1 MFLRYYLVYKYTEL
15 IYSTLKSIFLRYYW
29 EHDREDLPGLG
40 TPGFIV
46 RQVQASFPYGMEYLG
61 NTPRLVITPLTD
73 RCYITLTG
81 AMHLLLGGA
90 PQVLHVHY
98 CMCVCVCM
106 CVRETYISYHTADGQ
121 ILHYTDWS
129 HAFAA
134 WWRPSGTVC
143 ALLYVC
149 MYVCVCVCVCVR
161 HILLMTPLMNIWC
174 TDWGHAFAAW
184 WHP

>member
-1 MFLRYYLVYKYTEL
+1 V
-15 IYSTLKSIFLRYYW
+15 LKRRVRYYW

-90 PQVLHVHY
+90 PQVSLPCANHVSAMSPPRLFL
-98 CMCVCVCM
+98 CRALAVRDMRVTRNINMC
-106 CVRETYISYHTADGQ
+106 T
-121 ILHYTDWS
+121 L
-129 HAFAA
+129 
-134 WWRPSGTVC
+134 RPFG
-143 ALLYVC
+143 
-149 MYVCVCVCVCVR
+149 
-161 HILLMTPLMNIWC
+161 
-174 TDWGHAFAAW
+174 
-184 WHP
+184 